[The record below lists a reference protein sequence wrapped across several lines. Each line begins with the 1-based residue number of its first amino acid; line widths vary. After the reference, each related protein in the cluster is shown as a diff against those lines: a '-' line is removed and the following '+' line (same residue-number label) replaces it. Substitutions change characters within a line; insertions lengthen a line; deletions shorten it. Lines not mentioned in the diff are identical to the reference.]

1 MAVRKP
7 FKTISDKKLIELK
20 PYLDELVWNVEQ
32 PEYIEHDPVSFMH
45 AFNNKKDQELAGFF
59 AAIMAWGR
67 RDIVLAKVEDLLQRM
82 NNKPGEFIGNFSESD
97 FTYIKGFKHRTFKDS
112 DIYWI
117 IRILSAIIQEN
128 GSFENF
134 WESCYQLANNEHRE
148 LMGVFHEKFFSFYPE
163 TPHRVRKHIAT
174 TDKNSSCKRLYLYL
188 RWSLRKNSIVDPGIM
203 DFMPVSELKIP
214 LDVHVARYARKLG
227 LLSRRQNNWKAVL
240 ELTRRLQQLDPD
252 DPAKY
257 DYALFGLGI
266 LDFTI
271 PTQFII
277 NPKID

>member
-7 FKTISDKKLIELK
+7 FKTISDKKLKELK
-20 PYLDELVWNVEQ
+20 PYLDELVLNVEQ

-45 AFNNKKDQELAGFF
+45 AFNLKKDQELAGFL

-117 IRILSAIIQEN
+117 IRILSVIMREN

-134 WESCYQLANNEHRE
+134 WKSCYQHANNEHME
-148 LMGVFHEKFFSFYPE
+148 LMGVFHERFFSFYPE
-163 TPHRVRKHIAT
+163 TPQRVRKHIAT

-240 ELTRRLQQLDPD
+240 ELTQRLKQLDPD
-252 DPAKY
+252 DPVKY

-266 LDFTI
+266 LDFAI
-271 PTQFII
+271 PSHFII
-277 NPKID
+277 NSNID

>member
-7 FKTISDKKLIELK
+7 FKTISDKKLKELK
-20 PYLDELVWNVEQ
+20 PYLDELVLNVEQ

-45 AFNNKKDQELAGFF
+45 AFNLKKDQELAGFL

-117 IRILSAIIQEN
+117 IRILSVIMREN

-134 WESCYQLANNEHRE
+134 WKSCYQHANNEHME
-148 LMGVFHEKFFSFYPE
+148 LMGVFHERFFSFYPE
-163 TPHRVRKHIAT
+163 TPQRVRKHIAT

-240 ELTRRLQQLDPD
+240 ELTQRLKQLDPD
-252 DPAKY
+252 DPVKY

-266 LDFTI
+266 LDFAI
-271 PTQFII
+271 PSHFII
-277 NPKID
+277 NSKID

>member
-1 MAVRKP
+1 
-7 FKTISDKKLIELK
+7 
-20 PYLDELVWNVEQ
+20 
-32 PEYIEHDPVSFMH
+32 
-45 AFNNKKDQELAGFF
+45 
-59 AAIMAWGR
+59 MAWGR

-82 NNKPGEFIGNFSESD
+82 NNKPAEFIGNFSESD
-97 FTYIKGFKHRTFKDS
+97 FTYLKGFKHRTFKDS

-117 IRILSAIIQEN
+117 IRILSAIMQEN

-134 WESCYQLANNEHRE
+134 WKSCYQQANDEDRE
-148 LMGVFHEKFFSFYPE
+148 LMGVFHENFFSFYPE
-163 TPHRVRKHIAT
+163 TPQRVRKHIAT

-203 DFMPVSELKIP
+203 DFMPVSKLKIP

-240 ELTRRLQQLDPD
+240 ELTQRLQQLDPN

-271 PTQFII
+271 PSYFII
-277 NPKID
+277 NSKID